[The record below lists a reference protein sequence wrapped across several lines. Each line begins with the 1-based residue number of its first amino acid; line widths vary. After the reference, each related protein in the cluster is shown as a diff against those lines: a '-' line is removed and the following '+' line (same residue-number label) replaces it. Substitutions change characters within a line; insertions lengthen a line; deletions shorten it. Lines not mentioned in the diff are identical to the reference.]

1 MVDHSRD
8 EANAALATGANRRAA
23 MAAALVEQAQ
33 VGPEESARLEEER
46 QAAYRYYQ
54 ATGKDI
60 LDLETEDEPRVYV
73 SGEEDDGEFM
83 SSGSLQD
90 RMSALATLMVE
101 EPAEQWARG
110 GTTVLRWGV
119 TGSEEDPT
127 GFTLGVSVA
136 YNTGE
141 PADLYL
147 EITEQRL
154 KEWRSLQGTDGEK
167 RLALKLVTNLLQ
179 IAGEDI
185 VADIVSALG
194 ELVAGVDETI
204 HQDLPTETAV
214 GTADDEADDYD
225 DDALTTE
232 DGS

>member
-1 MVDHSRD
+1 
-8 EANAALATGANRRAA
+8 

-60 LDLETEDEPRVYV
+60 LDLDTHDVEEEEPVEFLVTETEPFQVN
-73 SGEEDDGEFM
+73 
-83 SSGSLQD
+83 SLQD
-90 RMSALATLMVE
+90 RMSALGSLMIE

-119 TGSEEDPT
+119 TDSEEDPT

-167 RLALKLVTNLLQ
+167 RLALKLVSNLLQ